1 MSHAILSPSS
11 SSRWIQCPPSARL
24 QLKFKDEVSTYA
36 KEGTDAH
43 SLCEF
48 KLKSLLGQEAKDP
61 REDLNFLSKEMEECS
76 DGYVAYV
83 LEIVEASQ
91 NPMIYIEEKLDLSSF
106 IPEASGT
113 ADCLIV
119 SDENLHVIDYKHGM
133 SVEVDAKEN
142 TQLMIYALGA
152 LYLFDGIYDTKTV
165 ILHIYQPR
173 RDNISVFTIS
183 KTDLYKW
190 SKEVLEP
197 RAKIAFKGEGDFK
210 AGAHCRFCKAKN
222 NCRKRAEL
230 SMGILKHDFKKPD
243 LLEDYELEEVLKLIP
258 LMETWANDV
267 KDYALEKALQGKKWT
282 DFKLVEGRSTRK
294 YADEEK
300 IAEIVTAMGF
310 DPYEKKLLGIT
321 KMTKLLGKKN
331 FDENLSAYITKPQ
344 GKPTLVERSD
354 KREEIANIKDEF
366 MKETD
371 ND

>member
-11 SSRWIQCPPSARL
+11 SARWLKCPPSARL
-24 QLKFKDEVSTYA
+24 QLKFKDELSPYA

-48 KLKSLLGQEAKDP
+48 KLKSLLGQETKDP
-61 REDLNFLSKEMEECS
+61 REDLDYLNQEMEDCS
-76 DGYVAYV
+76 DGYAAYV

-91 NPMIYIEEKLDLSSF
+91 TPIIYIEEKLDLSSF

-133 SVEVDAKEN
+133 GVEVDAKEN

-152 LYLFDGIYDTKTV
+152 LYLFDGIYDIETV
-165 ILHIYQPR
+165 ALHIYQPR

-183 KTDLYKW
+183 KADLYQW
-190 SKEVLEP
+190 SKEDLEP
-197 RAKIAFKGEGDFK
+197 RAKIAFEGEGDFK
-210 AGAHCRFCKAKN
+210 AGEHCRFCKAKN
-222 NCRKRAEL
+222 TCRKRAEL
-230 SMGILKHDFKKPD
+230 SMEILKHDFKKPE
-243 LLEDYELEEVLKLIP
+243 LLEDYELEEALKLIP
-258 LMETWANDV
+258 LMEAWASDV
-267 KDYALEKALQGKKWT
+267 KDYALEKALQGRKWQG
-282 DFKLVEGRSTRK
+282 FKLVEGRSVRK
-294 YADEEK
+294 YADKEK

-331 FDENLSAYITKPQ
+331 FDEKLSDYISKPQ

-354 KREEIANIKDEF
+354 KRDEIANVKDEF
-366 MKETD
+366 IKET
-371 ND
+371 